1 MASAETPSALA
12 AANLSRH
19 QAALGAARHAI
30 ADLQASGADVT
41 FAAVAKTSG
50 VARSWLYDQAEI
62 RQLIGRLRDD
72 APPPALHAERATAE
86 SLHQIAD
93 ALRLELAR
101 LRDENKTLRE
111 QPADL
116 ARGEPVR
123 TVRTCPGRAS
133 LTAKSPRD
141 TSQPVATRHHR
152 LSPRRVSPVGATRR
166 GQQLRPL
173 DALRSD
179 APGRGSARQACR
191 CGGSIA

>member
-101 LRDENKTLRE
+101 LGDENKTLRE
-111 QPADL
+111 QL
-116 ARGEPVR
+116 ARQLGINR
-123 TVRTCPGRAS
+123 TQAS
-133 LTAKSPRD
+133 RSRPDTGQDMSSPSSPTP
-141 TSQPVATRHHR
+141 TST
-152 LSPRRVSPVGATRR
+152 SS
-166 GQQLRPL
+166 
-173 DALRSD
+173 
-179 APGRGSARQACR
+179 
-191 CGGSIA
+191 